1 MYVRLFQEMIFTQ
14 NMKKTLFSGLRK
26 STLLTSL
33 VLVLTVVLA
42 PQVPA
47 LNSIL
52 VPQAYADGQEE
63 ISGFVY
69 DDINGS
75 SSFDAGD
82 VGRDGQMVL
91 LQEASI
97 PFTQIGT
104 TTTVNGTFTFN
115 AQNSTISPGADYYLY
130 VFNDADDTF
139 TEGDFGVYV
148 AGLATDEERD
158 GGMFGL
164 FKQNSFSGATFYDLN
179 RDGVRQDG
187 EAPLVNLELTLQD
200 SEGNILAGP
209 LQTSL
214 SGSYELR
221 SGVIAPGTYYLD
233 FAQYF
238 TPYVFTEQDVGADEA
253 RDSDVGSDGRIPVTV
268 TYAATHTNLDVG
280 MYRANILIGG
290 RVFTDLNENG
300 VEDVSE
306 PGVNNIQVSAINR
319 ETMLSIA
326 ATTTNSDGEYQ
337 LSVDPTSCS
346 EHASLEQDSPI
357 SIHCPVAEAGG
368 YYQLSFTTGMNCEMG
383 STSFVLTT
391 AGGAELYNES
401 CDFFGNLQPNTNY
414 SFIFSTAELGTGTAN
429 LTVQNLE
436 PVMDTVM
443 VYNLTL
449 TYINVVANFDNL
461 PSGAVFTDPNIGVDT
476 TIDSDVINSNGD
488 TINLFAGAGDVVEN
502 VDAGLL
508 LASEEEESSG
518 SGSTSTSSGSG
529 STSSGSGSASS
540 GGSGG
545 GMRFARSQN
554 TLPKISATYSP
565 CLVSGRS
572 VSLVFQDISSNAD
585 VDFLTSITFLNEPKR
600 YLIKGYGDG
609 TFGINRQLTR
619 FELLKIALSSNCAGS
634 GGAFTTTN
642 TFFSDVPTDDSEKS
656 RVIGEGYR
664 LGIIK
669 GVDDK
674 FYPDQP
680 VSYAEM
686 IKILFSASAYFKDG
700 KPIAELDENVVG
712 LTDQSF
718 TQTVVY
724 AKRLN
729 ILPFPNETPFPQD
742 HLVTRQEMISVLA
755 NFIRAMRGTV
765 MVN

>member
-1 MYVRLFQEMIFTQ
+1 MIFTQ
-14 NMKKTLFSGLRK
+14 NMKKTLFNSLRK
-26 STLLTSL
+26 STILTSL
-33 VLVLTVVLA
+33 VLIMTVVLA
-42 PQVPA
+42 PHVPV

-63 ISGFVY
+63 IFGFVY

-91 LQEASI
+91 LQEAVI
-97 PFTQIGT
+97 PFTQIGN

-115 AQNSTISPGADYYLY
+115 AGNSTISPGVDYYVY
-130 VFNDADDTF
+130 VFNDSDDAF
-139 TEGDFGVYV
+139 TEGTFGVYV
-148 AGLATDEERD
+148 AGLAPDEERD
-158 GGMFGL
+158 GGMYGL
-164 FKQNSFSGATFYDLN
+164 FKQNAFSGATFYDLN
-179 RDGVRQDG
+179 RDGIRQDG
-187 EAPLVNLELTLQD
+187 EEPLVNLELTLQD

-209 LQTSL
+209 LQTNL

-221 SGVIAPGTYYLD
+221 SGVVAPGTYYLD
-233 FAQYF
+233 FAQYP
-238 TPYVFTEQDVGADEA
+238 TPYVFTEQDQGADEA

-268 TYAATHTNLDVG
+268 TYAATHPNLDVG

-290 RVFTDLNENG
+290 TVFADLNENG
-300 VEDVSE
+300 VEDASE
-306 PGVNNIQVSAINR
+306 PGVDNIQVSAINR

-326 ATTTNSDGEYQ
+326 TTTTNSDGEYQ
-337 LSVDPTSCS
+337 LSVDPASCS
-346 EHASLEQDSPI
+346 EHASIEQDSPI
-357 SIHCPVAEAGG
+357 SIDCPVAEAGG
-368 YYQLSFTTGMNCEMG
+368 YYQLSFTTGGHCEMV

-391 AGGAELYNES
+391 AGGAELYNET
-401 CDFFGNLQPNTNY
+401 CDFFGNLQPDTNY
-414 SFIFSTAELGTGTAN
+414 SFFFSTAELGTGTAN

-436 PVMDTVM
+436 PSMDTVV

-449 TYINVVANFDNL
+449 TYINVFANFDNL
-461 PSGAVFTDPNIGVDT
+461 PSGSVFTDPNIGVDT
-476 TIDSDVINSNGD
+476 TIDSDVINLSGD

-508 LASEEEESSG
+508 LASDEEEEV
-518 SGSTSTSSGSG
+518 SSGSG
-529 STSSGSGSASS
+529 STSSGSGSTSSGNGSTSS
-540 GGSGG
+540 GGGG

-565 CLVSGRS
+565 CLVTGRS
-572 VSLVFQDISSNAD
+572 VSLVFQGLSSNAD
-585 VDFLTSITFLNEPKR
+585 LDFLTSITFLNEPER

-609 TFGINRQLTR
+609 TFGGNRQLTR
-619 FELLKIALSSNCAGS
+619 FELLKIALSSNCASS

-642 TFFSDVPTDDSEKS
+642 TFFSDVPTDDSELS
-656 RVIGEGYR
+656 RVIGEGHR

-669 GVDDK
+669 GVGDK

-700 KPIAELDENVVG
+700 KPLAVLDENVVG

-718 TQTVVY
+718 TQAVVY
-724 AKRLN
+724 AKRLH
-729 ILPFPNETPFPQD
+729 ILPFPSEAPFPQD
-742 HLVTRQEMISVLA
+742 NLVTRQEMISVLA